1 MAETAMVTRA
11 IIKGTGMYLP
21 EKVLTNADMAQ
32 LVDTTP
38 EWIFTRTGILQRHKA
53 ADDEVT
59 SDLATAAARMAL
71 ENANMRADEI
81 DMIIVATSTPDRT
94 FPSTATYVQQKL
106 GMTKGAAFDVQAVCS
121 GFVYGLGVA
130 DSMIGRGLAKNI
142 LLIGAETMTR
152 LLNWQDRT
160 TCILF
165 GDGAGCVVLQAAQGD
180 GTVADTGILS
190 TYLQSDGRKAELL
203 YVDGGTSF
211 NQQTGFLVMNGKE
224 VFRHAVTYIADA
236 ILQVLNETGL
246 QSDDIDWFIPHQA
259 NQRIISAV
267 GQRIGLDEEKIIL
280 TVGQHANTSAAS
292 IPLAFSTALADGRI
306 KKGDLVMFEAMGG
319 GLAWGASLARV

>member
-1 MAETAMVTRA
+1 MVTRA

-21 EKVLTNADMAQ
+21 ENVLTNADMAK
-32 LVDTTP
+32 LVDTTH
-38 EWIFTRTGILQRHKA
+38 EWIFARTGILQRHQV

-59 SDLATAAARMAL
+59 SDLATEAARLAL
-71 ENANMRADEI
+71 ADANMRADEI
-81 DMIIVATSTPDRT
+81 DLIIVATSTPDRT
-94 FPSTATYVQQKL
+94 FPATATYVQQKL
-106 GMTKGAAFDVQAVCS
+106 GMTKGAGFDVQAVCS

-130 DSMIGRGLAKNI
+130 DSMIGHGLAKNI

-152 LLNWQDRT
+152 LLDWDDRT

-180 GTVADTGILS
+180 GTIADTGILS
-190 TYLQSDGRKAELL
+190 TYLQSDGRKADLL

-224 VFRHAVTYIADA
+224 VFRHAVNYIADA
-236 ILQVLNETGL
+236 ILQVLKETGL
-246 QSDDIDWFIPHQA
+246 QSSDIDWFIPHQA

-267 GQRIGLDEEKIIL
+267 GKRIGLDEEKIIL
-280 TVGQHANTSAAS
+280 TVAEHANTSAAS

-306 KKGDLVMFEAMGG
+306 KKGDLVVFEAMGG
-319 GLAWGASLARV
+319 GLTWGASLARV

>member
-1 MAETAMVTRA
+1 MVTRA

-21 EKVLTNADMAQ
+21 ENVLTNADMAE
-32 LVDTTP
+32 LVDTTH
-38 EWIFTRTGILQRHKA
+38 EWIFARTGILQRHKV

-59 SDLATAAARMAL
+59 SDLATKAARMAL
-71 ENANMRADEI
+71 EDANMSADEI
-81 DMIIVATSTPDRT
+81 DLIIVATSTPDRT
-94 FPSTATYVQQKL
+94 FPATATYVQQKL
-106 GMTKGAAFDVQAVCS
+106 GMTKGAGFDVQAVCS

-130 DSMIGRGLAKNI
+130 DSMIGHGLAKNI

-152 LLNWQDRT
+152 LLDWKDRT

-165 GDGAGCVVLQAAQGD
+165 GDGAGCVVLQAAEGD

-190 TYLQSDGRKAELL
+190 TYLQSDGRKADLL

-224 VFRHAVTYIADA
+224 VFRHAVNYIADA
-236 ILQVLNETGL
+236 ILQVLKETGL
-246 QSDDIDWFIPHQA
+246 QSSDIDWFIPHQA

-267 GQRIGLDEEKIIL
+267 GKRIGLDEEKIIL
-280 TVGQHANTSAAS
+280 TVAEHANTSAAS
-292 IPLAFSTALADGRI
+292 IPLAFSAALADGRI
-306 KKGDLVMFEAMGG
+306 KKGDLVVFEAMGG
-319 GLAWGASLARV
+319 GLTWGATLARV